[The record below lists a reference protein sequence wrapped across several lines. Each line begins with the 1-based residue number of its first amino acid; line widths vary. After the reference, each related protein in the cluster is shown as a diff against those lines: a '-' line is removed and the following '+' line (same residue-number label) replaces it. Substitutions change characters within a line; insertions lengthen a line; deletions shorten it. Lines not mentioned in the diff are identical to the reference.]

1 MPDRTII
8 AGILLTLPNI
18 WLLTRALR
26 KGQFYQRGPHARI
39 VRRRQP
45 VPVLVGHRSKRAGGP
60 VRSGNAHLGHLA
72 KTNITQRL
80 LAFRLTRRRSDGAAA
95 TNPPRKIFRDG
106 K

>member
-1 MPDRTII
+1 MTPDRTII

-18 WLLTRALR
+18 WLLMQALR

-45 VPVLVGHRSKRAGGP
+45 VQFWLGIAASGLVALFGLAM
-60 VRSGNAHLGHLA
+60 LIWGHLA

-80 LAFRLTRRRSDGAAA
+80 
-95 TNPPRKIFRDG
+95 
-106 K
+106 